1 MGLSGPLISCGV
13 QLNFSRLPC
22 TGGAQEG
29 LKGHHDGYD
38 GGALRIDVADFL
50 RENASV
56 PRGLMAASFFL
67 SFESFD
73 LYDLF

>member
-1 MGLSGPLISCGV
+1 MAPKRGFKPIKV
-13 QLNFSRLPC
+13 
-22 TGGAQEG
+22 TGDGDCLVHA
-29 LKGHHDGYD
+29 LGHHDGYD